1 MVKRCMHLIST
12 VSDAVLEIS
21 LSDEEVVSI
30 QASGMAFI
38 LGRHTP
44 AKLAGLKIES
54 DKGKFVLPEDR
65 SVLVSRVANNRFVDT
80 QVMLFAKQ
88 HVNTYRL
95 KI

>member
-21 LSDEEVVSI
+21 LPDEEVVSI
-30 QASGMAFI
+30 QTSGMAFI

-44 AKLAGLKIES
+44 ANIAGLKIES
-54 DKGKFVLPEDR
+54 NNGKFVLPEDR
-65 SVLVSRVANNRFVDT
+65 SVLVSRVANNSFVDT
-80 QVMLFAKQ
+80 QVMLFATQ
-88 HVNTYRL
+88 HVNAYRL

>member
-1 MVKRCMHLIST
+1 MHLIST

-21 LSDEEVVSI
+21 LPDEEVVSI
-30 QASGMAFI
+30 QTSGMAFI

-54 DKGKFVLPEDR
+54 DNGKFLLPAE
-65 SVLVSRVANNRFVDT
+65 SNVLVARVANDSFVDT
-80 QVMLFAKQ
+80 QVMLFATQ